1 MDHNEDLNMRVLL
14 TGGAGYIGSHTAA
27 ALAARGHEVIILDN
41 FANAE
46 RDVPARLERLTGV
59 KMPVIEADIR
69 EIPAVVAALREHPV
83 DAVIHFAALKAVGE
97 SEADPLLYYDMNI
110 IGTIRLLQA
119 MQEVG
124 VARIVFS
131 SSATVY
137 GQPDS
142 SPILENFA
150 TRVENIYGRTKLVME
165 DLIRDLARTGK
176 LKAAANLR
184 YFNPVGAHP
193 SALIGETPR
202 GVPNNLMPYV
212 TQVATGERPYLNV
225 FGNDYDTPDGTGVR
239 DYIHV
244 VDLAEAHALALEHIV
259 ANDVSI
265 TVNLGTGEGTSVL
278 QLVNAFETATG
289 RKIPLVIAPR
299 RPGDVSSY
307 YANPAL
313 AEATFGWKAERNV
326 EDMCRD
332 SWRWQAARAGINDV

>member
-1 MDHNEDLNMRVLL
+1 MRVLL

-27 ALAARGHEVIILDN
+27 ALAARGHEVVILDN

-46 RDVPARLERLTGV
+46 RDVPARLERLTGQQ
-59 KMPVIEADIR
+59 MPVIEADIR
-69 EIPAVVAALREHPV
+69 DTQAVVAALKAHPV

-119 MQEVG
+119 MQECG

-142 SPILENFA
+142 SPILENFP

-193 SALIGETPR
+193 SAMIGETPR

-212 TQVATGERPYLNV
+212 TQVATGQRPHLNV

-244 VDLAEAHALALEHIV
+244 DGPRRGACPGAGAYLRERRVGDGKSRHGRRHLRAATGESVRDRHGAGNPAGHRPAPPGRRGFVLCQPGAGGSHVRLEGEAGCRGYVPRFLALA
-259 ANDVSI
+259 
-265 TVNLGTGEGTSVL
+265 G
-278 QLVNAFETATG
+278 
-289 RKIPLVIAPR
+289 K
-299 RPGDVSSY
+299 PGGD
-307 YANPAL
+307 
-313 AEATFGWKAERNV
+313 
-326 EDMCRD
+326 
-332 SWRWQAARAGINDV
+332 

>member
-1 MDHNEDLNMRVLL
+1 MARVLL
-14 TGGAGYIGSHTAA
+14 TGGAGYIASHTAV
-27 ALAARGHEVIILDN
+27 ALAGRGHDVVLLDN

-46 RDVPARLERLTGV
+46 RDVPSRLERLTG
-59 KMPVIEADIR
+59 KNFPLIEADIR
-69 EIPAVVAALREHPV
+69 DVPAVTAAMAAYPV

-110 IGTIRLLQA
+110 AGTIRLLQA
-119 MQEVG
+119 MQ
-124 VARIVFS
+124 ANNIRRIVFS

-142 SPILENFA
+142 SPILEDA
-150 TRVENIYGRTKLVME
+150 PLRVQNIYGRTKLVME

-176 LKAAANLR
+176 LSAAANLR

-193 SALIGETPR
+193 SAMIGETPS

-212 TQVATGERPYLNV
+212 TQVATGERPHLNV

-244 VDLAEAHALALEHIV
+244 MDLAEAHALALEHIMG
-259 ANDVSI
+259 NDVSL
-265 TVNLGTGEGTSVL
+265 TVNLGTGIGISVL
-278 QLVNAFETATG
+278 DLVHAFERATG
-289 RKIPLVIAPR
+289 RDIPLNIAPR
-299 RPGDVSSY
+299 RAGDVASY

-313 AEATFGWKAERNV
+313 AEQIFGWKAKLSID
-326 EDMCRD
+326 DMCRD
-332 SWRWQAARAGINDV
+332 SWRWQAKRSGINDV

>member
-1 MDHNEDLNMRVLL
+1 MRILL

-27 ALAARGHEVIILDN
+27 VLAERGHEIVILDN

-46 RDVPARLERLTGV
+46 RDVPARLKRLTGQE
-59 KMPVIEADIR
+59 MTIIEADIR
-69 EIPAVVAALREHPV
+69 DTDIVTAALKAHPV
-83 DAVIHFAALKAVGE
+83 DAIIHFAALKAVGE

-110 IGTIRLLQA
+110 IGTIRLLQS
-119 MQEVG
+119 MQASG

-142 SPILENFA
+142 SPILENA
-150 TRVENIYGRTKLVME
+150 PTRVENIYGRTKLVME

-212 TQVATGERPYLNV
+212 TQVATGERPHLNV
-225 FGNDYDTPDGTGVR
+225 FGNDYPTRDGTGER

-244 VDLAEAHALALEHIV
+244 MDLAMAHALAVEHIC
-259 ANDVSI
+259 ANDISV
-265 TVNLGTGEGTSVL
+265 TVNLGTGNGTTVL
-278 QLVNAFETATG
+278 ELVRAFETATG
-289 RKIPLVIAPR
+289 RQIPVNIAPR
-299 RPGDVSSY
+299 RAGDVASY

-313 AEATFGWKAERNV
+313 AERLFGWKAKLNV

-332 SWRWQAARAGINDV
+332 SWRWQASRTGINDV